1 MKAAE
6 HKPKVVIQASAV
18 GYYGATGDD
27 AITEAHAPGNDF
39 LAQVCEQ
46 WEAASASLDDL
57 GVRRV
62 VTRIGLVLSPDE
74 GVLPRLMLP
83 FRFFAGGTLGSGD
96 QWYPW
101 VHVDDVIRAIR
112 FLIDHDGASGA
123 FNLTAPN
130 PLTNHDFSRVLGRVM
145 HRPAL
150 LPVPAFALRLALG
163 EMATLVLDGQRAIPQ
178 RLDDIG
184 FTFRFTELNAALRD
198 LLQAPRST
206 QPQSAELVTSPV
218 KRQQ

>member
-1 MKAAE
+1 MRVIITGGTGLIGRKLTASLVSDNHEVIVLSRHPQQAFGLPAGVQVVGWDARTAESWGQFADGADAIVNLAGESIGGEGLIPARWTPERKQRILQSRLDAAQAVVAAVKAAE

-74 GVLPRLMLP
+74 GVLP
-83 FRFFAGGTLGSGD
+83 G
-96 QWYPW
+96 
-101 VHVDDVIRAIR
+101 
-112 FLIDHDGASGA
+112 
-123 FNLTAPN
+123 
-130 PLTNHDFSRVLGRVM
+130 
-145 HRPAL
+145 
-150 LPVPAFALRLALG
+150 
-163 EMATLVLDGQRAIPQ
+163 
-178 RLDDIG
+178 
-184 FTFRFTELNAALRD
+184 
-198 LLQAPRST
+198 
-206 QPQSAELVTSPV
+206 
-218 KRQQ
+218 